1 MLGYLV
7 TRLGFLI
14 ITALL
19 LLIGVYFL
27 YLLFTKAFREM
38 GFDSGEAFLI
48 LFASYI
54 FGFNVFN
61 IYLFT
66 YNSWDIEI
74 NIGGALIPI
83 LLSLYLTV
91 KKRIP
96 LSKVIVGILIVSIVT
111 YLVSHPDP
119 NEGIVSPFPLWFLPA
134 VAASLSSAVLSYTNY
149 RKAAPLAYISG
160 VVGVLVGADVL
171 HLMELLS
178 YKPPQFAAAAI
189 GGASVFDMVFLT
201 GILAVIIDSI
211 LMFGQRRKDRRVYY
225 Y

>member
-96 LSKVIVGILIVSIVT
+96 LSKVIVGILIVSIVA
-111 YLVSHPDP
+111 YLVSYPDP
-119 NEGIVSPFPLWFLPA
+119 SEGIVSPFPLWFLPA

-160 VVGVLVGADVL
+160 VVGVLVGADAL